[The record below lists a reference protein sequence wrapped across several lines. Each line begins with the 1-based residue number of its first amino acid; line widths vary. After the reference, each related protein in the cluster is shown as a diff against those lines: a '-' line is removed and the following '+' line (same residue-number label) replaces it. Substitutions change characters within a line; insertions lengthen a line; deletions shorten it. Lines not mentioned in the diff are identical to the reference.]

1 MRITVR
7 DLMVPAAA
15 VAEQTMS
22 VAAAR
27 DLMLRWNAEEAY
39 VVDLG
44 GKLLG
49 VVPDYEFLKAEL
61 GGLPGSSPVMA
72 LVSSKVESVDA
83 DADIATVPPK
93 FREGWC
99 GRIAVTE
106 NGRLIGR
113 LTRSEVIRLVVHL
126 RMIASVNETIA
137 EEAALRGPHFAQRRE
152 RLAPIRKMSK
162 AAKASKSRGG
172 RRLRRLAAG

>member
-15 VAEQTMS
+15 VAQATTTL
-22 VAAAR
+22 ATAR

-39 VVDLG
+39 VVDAA

-61 GGLPGSSPVMA
+61 AGIAGKTPVKSLLSA
-72 LVSSKVESVDA
+72 KVESVDV
-83 DADIATVPPK
+83 DADVATVLPK
-93 FREGWC
+93 VREGWC

-106 NGRLIGR
+106 RGRLIGR
-113 LTRSEVIRLVVHL
+113 LTRSEVLRLVVHL
-126 RMIASVNETIA
+126 RQIASMT
-137 EEAALRGPHFAQRRE
+137 EAVADEAVVRAPHYHTRKE
-152 RLAPIRKMSK
+152 RLAPVRKMPK
-162 AAKASKSRGG
+162 ASKASKSRGG
-172 RRLRRLAAG
+172 RRLRRLKAG